1 MNKIDK
7 LKIFLQENYPNEQAF
22 NTRNLIGDNMRT
34 VYDEDGIIVDYCY
47 EYEYIEIFGLTDVE
61 FENLIDDYGMLKNFN
76 DEMMEENSIKN
87 ERSSIEENIE
97 ILEKFKNNK
106 IQRDKLERDFRCGGW
121 KIGNIYKCLELDNA
135 IDNILSDYKRVLK
148 ENEILKEEK
157 EQAWEEW
164 NNLERGSYET
174 EQKLKQ
180 QIKESQ
186 RENEELKERIRE
198 HTLLISPYYVKE
210 NYIPIQKIKDI
221 IDRIDYDIKKTKE
234 IILKNTNIY
243 ASYRKNDYQIVRL
256 KAMNTKSLDI
266 RKRLQ
271 ELLESEE

>member
-87 ERSSIEENIE
+87 ERSSIEEDIK
-97 ILEKFKNNK
+97 ILESIIKINNDYLK
-106 IQRDKLERDFRCGGW
+106 GVENQTINQKEIKALEH
-121 KIGNIYKCLELDNA
+121 
-135 IDNILSDYKRVLK
+135 ILLDYKRVLK
-148 ENEILKEEK
+148 ENEILKEEN

-210 NYIPIQKIKDI
+210 NYIPIQKIKDKIEEENLPLI
-221 IDRIDYDIKKTKE
+221 IVGGRRNKRTLEYGIK
-234 IILKNTNIY
+234 LGRRQ
-243 ASYRKNDYQIVRL
+243 A
-256 KAMNTKSLDI
+256 
-266 RKRLQ
+266 LQ
-271 ELLESEE
+271 ELLGSEE